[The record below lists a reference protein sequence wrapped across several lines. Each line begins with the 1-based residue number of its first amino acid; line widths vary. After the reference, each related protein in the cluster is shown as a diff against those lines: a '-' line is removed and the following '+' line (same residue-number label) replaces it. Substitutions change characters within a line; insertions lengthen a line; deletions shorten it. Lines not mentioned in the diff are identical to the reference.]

1 MSQSHHLLEIN
12 LVSAQDLEPVSKVMN
27 TYAVTWLNP
36 ERKLLTR
43 VDQDGYTN
51 PTWNE
56 KFLFRVD
63 KEFLN
68 SDTSAIMVEIHASSW
83 IRDILIGTVRVL
95 VNNLLLPQATSRKGK
110 SRMRIVPLQVRRPSG
125 RPQGILNVGVT
136 LLDSNIS
143 SLPIY
148 RQFSASAIGYWD
160 IMAVNKAGRKK
171 SEEEP
176 SSTND
181 VDVKTNNKATNIK
194 SEVSSSTNY
203 TDNRSEQQSI
213 AMSYLQRSQS
223 ERSEFMGD
231 KFVVEMTSV
240 DELDFDAFM
249 RGKFNIPKKPLSSA
263 ESSKLDDWATEITTS
278 AEGLKS
284 KIARWQYTLPP
295 IQDSTCQKH
304 ETPAV
309 KTIRRSSRHRRRHS
323 TSGGGGGGGLFS
335 CFGKACG
342 LRFSI
347 ICGRGWKKKRTDQET
362 RINLL
367 TDTDHDDSYI

>member
-1 MSQSHHLLEIN
+1 MSQSHLLEIN

-36 ERKLLTR
+36 ERKLLTK

-56 KFLFRVD
+56 KFLFKVD
-63 KEFLN
+63 NEFLN

-83 IRDILIGTVRVL
+83 LRDILIGTVRVL

-160 IMAVNKAGRKK
+160 IMAVNKARPKK
-171 SEEEP
+171 SEEEAP
-176 SSTND
+176 SSND
-181 VDVKTNNKATNIK
+181 VDMNTNTNKKATNIK

-203 TDNRSEQQSI
+203 TDNRSEQQN
-213 AMSYLQRSQS
+213 
-223 ERSEFMGD
+223 
-231 KFVVEMTSV
+231 
-240 DELDFDAFM
+240 FDAFM
-249 RGKFNIPKKPLSSA
+249 RGKFNIPKKPLSSV
-263 ESSKLDDWATEITTS
+263 ESSMLDDWATEITTS

-295 IQDSTCQKH
+295 IQDSTYQKY

-309 KTIRRSSRHRRRHS
+309 QTIRRSSRHRRRHS
-323 TSGGGGGGGLFS
+323 TGGGGSGRGLFS

-347 ICGRGWKKKRTDQET
+347 ICGGGSRKKRSDQET
-362 RINLL
+362 RVNLL
-367 TDTDHDDSYI
+367 TDTDHDDSYL

>member
-1 MSQSHHLLEIN
+1 M
-12 LVSAQDLEPVSKVMN
+12 VSAQDLEPVSKVMN

-56 KFLFRVD
+56 KFLFKVD
-63 KEFLN
+63 NEFLN

-83 IRDILIGTVRVL
+83 LRDILIGTVRVL

-160 IMAVNKAGRKK
+160 IMAVNKAGPKK
-171 SEEEP
+171 SEEEAP
-176 SSTND
+176 RAND
-181 VDVKTNNKATNIK
+181 VDMNTNKKATNIK

-203 TDNRSEQQSI
+203 TENRSEQQSN

-240 DELDFDAFM
+240 DELDFDAFR
-249 RGKFNIPKKPLSSA
+249 RGKFNIPKKPLSSV
-263 ESSKLDDWATEITTS
+263 ESSNLDDWATEITTS

-295 IQDSTCQKH
+295 IQDSTYQKY

-309 KTIRRSSRHRRRHS
+309 QAIRRSSRHRRRHS
-323 TSGGGGGGGLFS
+323 TGGDGGGRGLFS

-347 ICGRGWKKKRTDQET
+347 ICGGGLRKKRSDQET
-362 RINLL
+362 RVNLL
-367 TDTDHDDSYI
+367 TDTDHDDSYL

>member
-1 MSQSHHLLEIN
+1 
-12 LVSAQDLEPVSKVMN
+12 
-27 TYAVTWLNP
+27 
-36 ERKLLTR
+36 
-43 VDQDGYTN
+43 
-51 PTWNE
+51 
-56 KFLFRVD
+56 
-63 KEFLN
+63 
-68 SDTSAIMVEIHASSW
+68 
-83 IRDILIGTVRVL
+83 
-95 VNNLLLPQATSRKGK
+95 
-110 SRMRIVPLQVRRPSG
+110 MRIVPLQVRRPSG

-143 SLPIY
+143 SMPIY

-171 SEEEP
+171 SEEQS

-223 ERSEFMGD
+223 ESSEFMSD

-249 RGKFNIPKKPLSSA
+249 RGKFNIPKKSLSSV

-309 KTIRRSSRHRRRHS
+309 QTIRRSSRHRRRHS
-323 TSGGGGGGGLFS
+323 TSGGGGGLFS
-335 CFGKACG
+335 CFGKVCG

-347 ICGRGWKKKRTDQET
+347 ICGGGSRKKRTDQET

-367 TDTDHDDSYI
+367 TDTDHA

>member
-12 LVSAQDLEPVSKVMN
+12 VVSAQDLEPVSKVMN

-63 KEFLN
+63 NEFLN

-143 SLPIY
+143 SMPIY

-171 SEEEP
+171 SEEEFP
-176 SSTND
+176 SSND
-181 VDVKTNNKATNIK
+181 VDVNKATNIK
-194 SEVSSSTNY
+194 SEVSSNY
-203 TDNRSEQQSI
+203 TDNRSELQSN

-249 RGKFNIPKKPLSSA
+249 RGKFNIPKKPLSSV

-295 IQDSTCQKH
+295 IQDSTCQKY

-309 KTIRRSSRHRRRHS
+309 QTVRRSSRHRRRHS
-323 TSGGGGGGGLFS
+323 TGGGGSGSGSGGGLFS

-347 ICGRGWKKKRTDQET
+347 ICGGGSRKKRTDQET

-367 TDTDHDDSYI
+367 TDTDHDDSYL

>member
-1 MSQSHHLLEIN
+1 MSQSHLLEIN

-36 ERKLLTR
+36 ERKLLTK

-63 KEFLN
+63 NEFLN

-83 IRDILIGTVRVL
+83 LRDILIGTVRVL

-160 IMAVNKAGRKK
+160 IMAVNKARPKK
-171 SEEEP
+171 SEEEAP
-176 SSTND
+176 SAND
-181 VDVKTNNKATNIK
+181 
-194 SEVSSSTNY
+194 VSSSTNY

-223 ERSEFMGD
+223 ERSEFMGN

-249 RGKFNIPKKPLSSA
+249 RGKFNIPKKPLSSV

-295 IQDSTCQKH
+295 IQDSTYQKY

-309 KTIRRSSRHRRRHS
+309 QTIRRSSRHRRRHS
-323 TSGGGGGGGLFS
+323 TGGGGSGCGLFS

-347 ICGRGWKKKRTDQET
+347 ICGGGSRKKRSDQET
-362 RINLL
+362 RVNLL
-367 TDTDHDDSYI
+367 TDTDHDDSYL